1 MSVIWSGV
9 TEEGAVVPV
18 QVTAEGKVVAV
29 GDGPEGDYLKLTGG
43 NLTGDLT
50 LGTDKITLNATDGS
64 AEFAGTVTSG
74 DVVDSSS
81 TWTGIGVTIYDAGVI
96 YAGRSGSGN
105 LWAGRQSGTAINTSS
120 ISADGSATFAGQID
134 AVRGVFT
141 DAPGNLALRT
151 VDSSTNKQNFGASSS
166 GVLIGDDISTNAG
179 NKISLNAD
187 GSATFA
193 GDVII
198 GSRGTK
204 WLIRESNGVAM
215 LIEQTLRGQIEPRM
229 QKVRDL
235 PNELDLIEAA
245 LNEIMEKLR
254 MTPPAGW
261 PVWDGQDGVTSD
273 NDNA

>member
-29 GDGPEGDYLKLTGG
+29 GDGPEGEYLKLTGG

-105 LWAGRQSGTAINTSS
+105 LWAGRQSGTAINTSA
-120 ISADGSATFAGQID
+120 ISADGSAEFAGKITSGQEITSNSD
-134 AVRGVFT
+134 GNIGVTLAPSGAIRAQRGGT
-141 DAPGNLALRT
+141 
-151 VDSSTNKQNFGASSS
+151 
-166 GVLIGDDISTNAG
+166 GVLWNGKQTNVLA
-179 NKISLNAD
+179 NTSEILAD
-187 GSATFA
+187 GSAEFS
-193 GDVII
+193 GDVVI
-198 GSRGTK
+198 GSRGSK

-215 LIEQTLRGQIEPRM
+215 LIEQTRRGPRDLE
-229 QKVRDL
+229 KVRDL
-235 PNELDLIEAA
+235 PNELDLVEAA
-245 LNEIMEKLR
+245 LNEVMSRLK
-254 MTPPAGW
+254 MVPPAGW
-261 PVWDGQDGVTSD
+261 PVWDGQSEVTTD